1 MPTFPMPHANAHT
14 TYESLL
20 RANQARLARIARHY
34 AGQADW
40 PDLLQEIS
48 LQLWRSHGGFDG
60 RSDPATWV
68 YRIAL
73 NTAISW
79 RRKTGAAPIASQLA
93 EHHDPIGHTGPGDE
107 LVLLDEFLAALDPV
121 NRAVLMLD
129 LDGLARE
136 QIADVLGLT
145 PGAVA
150 VRMTRLRQ
158 TFEQRYVENP

>member
-1 MPTFPMPHANAHT
+1 MPYAEPHP

-20 RANQARLARIARHY
+20 RANQARLVRIARHY
-34 AGQADW
+34 AGQTDW

-48 LQLWRSHGGFDG
+48 LQLWRSHDGFDG

-79 RRKTGAAPIASQLA
+79 RRRAGSGPVTSQLA
-93 EHHDPIGHTGPGDE
+93 EHHEPVGHTGPGDE
-107 LVLLDEFLAALDPV
+107 LALLDEFLATLDPV

-129 LDGLARE
+129 LDGLGRE

-158 TFEQRYVENP
+158 IFEQRYVENP